1 MTDYPEMPQT
11 LLRFSVA
18 YLVIFLLFF
27 VNVQGPSL
35 LSASGLGAPLFLMAV
50 YYWSAYR
57 PTLVPLWFVFFM
69 GLLLD
74 LLSGAPIGLNALVL
88 VMVRWLVTDQRLFL
102 TGQPFLIVWIG
113 FFLVSVA
120 TILCQWFLM
129 GALNL
134 YWPPVQQAGI
144 MIGLGAA
151 LFPVVSILLHATHTV
166 LPERPGGNRRKKR

>member
-11 LLRFSVA
+11 ILRFGVA

-88 VMVRWLVTDQRLFL
+88 VCL
-102 TGQPFLIVWIG
+102 
-113 FFLVSVA
+113 
-120 TILCQWFLM
+120 
-129 GALNL
+129 L
-134 YWPPVQQAGI
+134 YTSPSP
-144 MIGLGAA
+144 
-151 LFPVVSILLHATHTV
+151 
-166 LPERPGGNRRKKR
+166 RD